1 MEPELCPL
9 AFEPRLLPKLWGGRR
24 LEHWGKKLPPAGMFG
39 ESWEVFDDAAQGAAR
54 LRGPAAG
61 RTLAE
66 MAAAWG
72 KAFYGPG
79 RGAVHGR
86 FPVLIKLLDARE
98 DLSIQVHPSDEI
110 ARILHGPD
118 AVGKSETWVVLEAEP
133 GARVLNGFKPGTS
146 WPLVKEAVAAQT
158 VEQLLHSVPVRVG
171 DVIDIPA
178 GRPHAL
184 GAGCLVAEVQQ
195 NSDWTYRI
203 WDHGRLEQGKPRPI
217 HLQEAEQALRFDALG
232 CGTGQLSPVASA
244 QVWGLCESLVSNDHF
259 TLERWTLRPG
269 ASTLL
274 QGRLRVLVPLTG
286 GLGLEW
292 GPERAESALG
302 PGETRLVPAGMAC
315 RLQAGSA
322 GARLLC
328 VEAR

>member
-1 MEPELCPL
+1 MAPELCPL
-9 AFEPRLLPKLWGGRR
+9 SFEARLLPKIWGGRR
-24 LEHWGKKLPPAGMFG
+24 LEHWGKRLPPDGMFG
-39 ESWEVFDDAAQGAAR
+39 ESWEVFDDADGSATCIK
-54 LRGPAAG
+54 GPAAG
-61 RTLAE
+61 RGLAE
-66 MAAAWG
+66 LALAWG

-98 DLSIQVHPSDEI
+98 DLSIQVHPSNEL

-118 AVGKSETWVVLEAEP
+118 AVGKNETWVVLEAEP
-133 GARVLNGFKPGTS
+133 GARVLNGFKPGTT
-146 WPLVKEAVAAQT
+146 WPLVREAIAAHTVA
-158 VEQLLHSVPVRVG
+158 QLLHSIPVRVG

-195 NSDWTYRI
+195 NSDWTYRL
-203 WDHGRLEQGKPRPI
+203 WDQGRLEQGKPRPT
-217 HLQEAEQALRFDALG
+217 HLREAEQALRFDALG
-232 CGTGQLSPVASA
+232 CGTGQVSAVDSA
-244 QVWGLCESLVSNDHF
+244 QVWGLCESLVSNDTF
-259 TLERWTLRPG
+259 TLERWTLKPG

-274 QGRLRVLVPLTG
+274 EGRLRVLLPLTG
-286 GLGLEW
+286 DPGLAW

-302 PGETRLVPAGMAC
+302 PGGTTLVPAGLAC
-315 RLQAGSA
+315 RLRA
-322 GARLLC
+322 GAAGAGLLC